1 MLLVSEAWVWSSCCI
16 LHQSFSCTWWMVI
29 QTLVMQTRLMLVTLS
44 PHVILGFIKFG
55 CLWTLLPLFPWRWRC
70 EVLLGFLLLVQRW
83 TVEPAAWR
91 QEEAAIKCVW
101 LGRFLSWCFT
111 RSSAACKVMPPAGR
125 LRPGMRWLDCPPRL
139 EELRGSCL
147 PWDWFVALD
156 AQAKLGACSAA
167 CQGCRLHGR
176 LWAAASAEACGWM
189 LRQSAPA
196 AAGLHRRDSSRLAFL
211 HYLAC
216 GVSEPRGWLCCLL
229 AGGSA

>member
-1 MLLVSEAWVWSSCCI
+1 MLLVSEARVWSSCCT

-44 PHVILGFIKFG
+44 PHVILGFRKFG
-55 CLWTLLPLFPWRWRC
+55 CLLTVLPLLPWRWRRC

-83 TVEPAAWR
+83 PWDPQCGGER
-91 QEEAAIKCVW
+91 KQQ
-101 LGRFLSWCFT
+101 LN
-111 RSSAACKVMPPAGR
+111 ACGWVAFCRDALPDTLLPVKSCLPRRPGR

-139 EELRGSCL
+139 EELRGPCL

-196 AAGLHRRDSSRLAFL
+196 AAGLQRGDSSRLAFL
-211 HYLAC
+211 HYLAR
-216 GVSEPRGWLCCLL
+216 GVSEPRG
-229 AGGSA
+229 